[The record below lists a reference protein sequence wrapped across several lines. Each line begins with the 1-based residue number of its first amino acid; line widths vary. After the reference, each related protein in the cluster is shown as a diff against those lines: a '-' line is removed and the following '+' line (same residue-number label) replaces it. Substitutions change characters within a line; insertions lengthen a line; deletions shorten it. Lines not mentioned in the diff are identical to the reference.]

1 MAFLSP
7 SPFLPRCLAFPFSPS
22 ARSAAREASR
32 FFPAG
37 RRRRERKTR
46 SGISS
51 SSCSTARVR
60 LPLIPSSPFF
70 ISPSL
75 ELTCDTA
82 PIEAP
87 IPPTAESRTATKGRR
102 DGSVNKAPGKH
113 RQRRETS
120 ALNERPACLG
130 LRNARR
136 HRKTPESSRRGC
148 TRNRTCACACA
159 CACAR
164 RADRELGIFASADP
178 RRGSAARDPISHLSL
193 IASIALGLPS
203 AGIYSDF
210 IWRGFT

>member
-130 LRNARR
+130 
-136 HRKTPESSRRGC
+136 
-148 TRNRTCACACA
+148 CACACA